1 MTAIRDAATE
11 SEAVV
16 REITRDIQSLDLAK
30 RNLVA
35 SMNALKRF
43 QMLGELFGQPHRPGP
58 LAIKYEIPVCSR
70 CLLARALTVH
80 AFDQLTRLARSRK
93 YRETASALGAVK
105 ELSAFFKAYSSVER
119 VAAVSRGVVEVQ
131 NVLRAQ
137 VMREFEEA

>member
-1 MTAIRDAATE
+1 M
-11 SEAVV
+11 S
-16 REITRDIQSLDLAK
+16 S
-30 RNLVA
+30 
-35 SMNALKRF
+35 
-43 QMLGELFGQPHRPGP
+43 FGQPHRPGP

-119 VAAVSRGVVEVQ
+119 VEAVSRGVVEVQ

>member
-1 MTAIRDAATE
+1 V
-11 SEAVV
+11 S
-16 REITRDIQSLDLAK
+16 S
-30 RNLVA
+30 
-35 SMNALKRF
+35 
-43 QMLGELFGQPHRPGP
+43 FGQPHRPGP
-58 LAIKYEIPVCSR
+58 LAIKYEIP
-70 CLLARALTVH
+70 ARALTVH